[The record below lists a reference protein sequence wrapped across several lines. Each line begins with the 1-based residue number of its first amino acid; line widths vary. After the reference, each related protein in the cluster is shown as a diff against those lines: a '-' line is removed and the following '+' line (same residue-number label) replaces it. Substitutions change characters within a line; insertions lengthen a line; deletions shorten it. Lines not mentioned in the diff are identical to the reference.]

1 MSKKWLKIVLPVV
14 AIGAAIGI
22 ASVIVKS
29 AEKEEEKEIVDT
41 RPTVKIEQLQP
52 QSHQV
57 KIIGH
62 GEVKPVESTLL
73 SAQVSGEVINWHP
86 DFVMGGLV
94 KRGDILF
101 EVEQDDYQAALL
113 MAEANLLSA
122 NSQLIE
128 EQGRADVAKRE
139 AKSLPDAKV
148 TDLYLRKPQ
157 LLSAK
162 AAVKSAQAALKI
174 AQRNLANTQV
184 VAPFDALIVSKDIGL
199 GQFVN
204 TGAKV
209 AELQNIEAA
218 EIMFPIAGFDNP
230 FLPSQVK
237 GLTAKVTHQG
247 QFSYSRDGVVT
258 RDLGLVDSA
267 TRMSNIVVR
276 VEDPYSLNSDLPILK
291 FGSYVEVS
299 FNGQTLQNIFR
310 VSQDIVTNNKVW
322 IVDSEQKLNVRNV
335 EVLREE
341 DKSVLIGAGLQPNDQ
356 MVVTVPEYPQIG
368 MDVIIAGQEDIAKD
382 KQDEANDDG
391 SKLNVP
397 ASANSN

>member
-1 MSKKWLKIVLPVV
+1 
-14 AIGAAIGI
+14 
-22 ASVIVKS
+22 
-29 AEKEEEKEIVDT
+29 
-41 RPTVKIEQLQP
+41 
-52 QSHQV
+52 
-57 KIIGH
+57 
-62 GEVKPVESTLL
+62 
-73 SAQVSGEVINWHP
+73 
-86 DFVMGGLV
+86 
-94 KRGDILF
+94 
-101 EVEQDDYQAALL
+101 
-113 MAEANLLSA
+113 
-122 NSQLIE
+122 
-128 EQGRADVAKRE
+128 
-139 AKSLPDAKV
+139 
-148 TDLYLRKPQ
+148 
-157 LLSAK
+157 
-162 AAVKSAQAALKI
+162 
-174 AQRNLANTQV
+174 
-184 VAPFDALIVSKDIGL
+184 
-199 GQFVN
+199 
-204 TGAKV
+204 
-209 AELQNIEAA
+209 
-218 EIMFPIAGFDNP
+218 MFPIAGFDNP

-382 KQDEANDDG
+382 KQDEAKDDG